1 MTLLAFVVACD
12 ASAPTATPAA
22 AGGPIPDMMSAD
34 ELTQFWTE
42 HTLACDVQEQ
52 RAECRNDDAAQGLVV
67 VTFTWS
73 DGGVSAVTATM
84 DVSDVAAPERAETIQ
99 GFLALTVPEMF
110 TSPDVRRA
118 VQDAVGSGL
127 TSGSAMTVVDGV
139 VVDVTRQAEVAAV
152 QLTASE

>member
-22 AGGPIPDMMSAD
+22 AGGPIPDLMSAD
-34 ELTQFWTE
+34 ALTQFWTE
-42 HTLACDVQEQ
+42 HTLACDVREQ
-52 RAECRNDDAAQGLVV
+52 RAECRNEDAAQGLVV

-73 DGGVSAVTATM
+73 DGGVSAVTATI

-99 GFLALTVPEMF
+99 GFLAVTVPEMF

-118 VQDAVGSGL
+118 VQNAVRSGL
-127 TSGSAMTVVDGV
+127 TSGSTTTGVDRV
-139 VVDVTRQAEVAAV
+139 VVDVMRQAERAAV
-152 QLTASE
+152 ELTAGE